1 MICKK
6 ISNMEWKDIKGYE
19 GIYKCSDN
27 GDVLNVKRNNIL
39 KPFICRDH
47 FTVNLCVNNK
57 KKCFYL
63 HRLVYETF
71 VGEIPKGWVV
81 CHKDCNNFNNKLSNL
96 KLYESIKNRYSDTEA
111 KKIVNKTNNKGVK
124 AAYAEPIEG
133 EIWVDVIGA
142 NGIYKVSN
150 LGRVKRTKTNRL
162 SRTYVKRKT
171 YNWVRLNSIKEN
183 IHIHASLH
191 RIVYESFYG
200 KIKEGNEVDHINSN
214 SLDDRLEN
222 LREVTKIENRNNPNS
237 LIKMEINRQ
246 KALKKIGGKTGI
258 SIIKVDLNGNVLE
271 KYKSTKECSEKNK
284 ISLTKIKKL
293 IKEKQNI
300 ENEFYLIKEHD
311 YNNYFDEE
319 SEVKIAEL

>member
-1 MICKK
+1 
-6 ISNMEWKDIKGYE
+6 MEWKDIKGYE

>member
-124 AAYAEPIEG
+124 AVYAEPIEG

>member
-1 MICKK
+1 
-6 ISNMEWKDIKGYE
+6 MEWKDIKGYE

-124 AAYAEPIEG
+124 AAYVEPIEG

>member
-171 YNWVRLNSIKEN
+171 YNWVRLNSI
-183 IHIHASLH
+183 
-191 RIVYESFYG
+191 
-200 KIKEGNEVDHINSN
+200 
-214 SLDDRLEN
+214 
-222 LREVTKIENRNNPNS
+222 
-237 LIKMEINRQ
+237 
-246 KALKKIGGKTGI
+246 
-258 SIIKVDLNGNVLE
+258 
-271 KYKSTKECSEKNK
+271 
-284 ISLTKIKKL
+284 
-293 IKEKQNI
+293 
-300 ENEFYLIKEHD
+300 
-311 YNNYFDEE
+311 
-319 SEVKIAEL
+319 